1 MKKIILAISGVTL
14 LLLAL
19 GAWQINRWT
28 DTPHGRLTAPAAVL
42 LKLVDLAADQKTDLD
57 PLATRAARRKSI
69 SLVTGSPTP
78 VFKVDDMR
86 IPGPAQPIPV
96 RIYQPTDMPAA
107 KPVIVYFH
115 GGGWVVG
122 DLDSH
127 DNLCRSLAVKTN
139 AIVVAVDYRLAPEHR
154 FPAAVDDAYA
164 AVLWVAANSRILGA
178 DPAKMV
184 VAGDSAGGNL
194 AAVVA
199 QLSRDLG
206 GPRLRAQVLL
216 YPAVDLSRLDRQS
229 TTDFAS
235 GLFLTRERMRWFID
249 LYVPDKA
256 ARFSPKVSPLLAASY
271 QGVAPAIV
279 VTAKFDPLRD
289 EGEEYADALRNAG
302 VPVHLRRFEGM
313 IHGFMSMDRWFPEA
327 GEATNWVS
335 EQLIDLLK

>member
-1 MKKIILAISGVTL
+1 MKKIILVIAGIAIVIVVLFT
-14 LLLAL
+14 
-19 GAWQINRWT
+19 WQINRWM

-42 LKLVDLAADQKTDLD
+42 LKLVDLAADPNTDLD

-69 SLVTGSPTP
+69 SLITGSPMP
-78 VFKVDDMR
+78 VFKVDDIR

-96 RIYQPTDMPAA
+96 RIYQPAEMPAA

-115 GGGWVVG
+115 GGGWVLG

-139 AIVVAVDYRLAPEHR
+139 AIVVAVDYRLAPENR

-164 AVLWVAANSRILGA
+164 AVLWVAANSRVLGA

>member
-1 MKKIILAISGVTL
+1 MKKIIPVITGI
-14 LLLAL
+14 AL
-19 GAWQINRWT
+19 VIVGLSAWQINRWM

-42 LKLVDLAADQKTDLD
+42 LKVVALAANTKTDLD

-78 VFKVDDMR
+78 VFKVEDLR

-96 RIYQPTDMPAA
+96 RIYRPTETRAA
-107 KPVIVYFH
+107 SPVIVYFH

-127 DNLCRSLAVKTN
+127 DNLCRSLAVKAN

-154 FPAAVDDAYA
+154 FPAAADDAYA
-164 AVLWVAANSRILGA
+164 AVLWVAANTRTLGA
-178 DPAKMV
+178 DPANIV

-206 GPRLRAQVLL
+206 GPKLRAQLLL

-229 TTDFAS
+229 TIDFAN
-235 GLFLTRERMRWFID
+235 GLFLTRERMAWFID

-256 ARFSPKVSPLLAASY
+256 ARIYAKVSPLLAVNY
-271 QGVAPAIV
+271 QGLAPAIV

-289 EGEEYADALRNAG
+289 EGEEYANALRKAG

-335 EQLIDLLK
+335 EQLVELLK